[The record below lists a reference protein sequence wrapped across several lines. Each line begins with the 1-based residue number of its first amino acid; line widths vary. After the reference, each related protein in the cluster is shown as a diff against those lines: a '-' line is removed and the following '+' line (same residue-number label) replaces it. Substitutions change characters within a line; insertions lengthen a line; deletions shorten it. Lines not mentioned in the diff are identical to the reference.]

1 MTFLRLPLEKKAI
14 CWEEWQSLDK
24 LRLLGLVIKKTLLLI
39 ALISLLG
46 CNSDRVNKEPF
57 VVTKTKTYPSLVMA
71 PPACKLPENRNEGY
85 CSSYNYLEQ
94 LTKGPTY

>member
-1 MTFLRLPLEKKAI
+1 M
-14 CWEEWQSLDK
+14 
-24 LRLLGLVIKKTLLLI
+24 KKTFLLI
-39 ALISLLG
+39 ALITLLG

-57 VVTKTKTYPSLVMA
+57 VATKTKTYPSLVMA

-94 LTKGPTY
+94 LTKGPTF